1 MQATAIIDALTRAL
15 PGDAARFEASESR
28 DGMPTIFVA
37 REHLVAAS
45 RTLRDDPSLRFAFL
59 ADITAVDYHPRD
71 PRFELIY
78 MLVCIGVS
86 GFGDTPKRLRMKVR
100 IPGNDP
106 VAPTVSE
113 IWAAANWAERE
124 IFDLFGL
131 QFSGHPDLRRIL
143 MPDDWEGFPLRKDY
157 PVQIKDPVKTYEPL
171 QCPRNSSWPTCR
183 RRAAARS
190 RNRGRRST
198 VLNTDLERQ
207 GSAVTG
213 PELRSETMTVNMG
226 PQHPSTHG
234 VLRLVLELSGETVV
248 SADTTIGFLHTGIE
262 KTAEQKKWQQVIP
275 LVERMDYLGAQSS
288 SLAFCLSVEKMLGVE
303 MPARVRD
310 IRVLIAELQR
320 IMSHLVWLGTHGL
333 EIGAVSVMMYC
344 FREREQLLNINEMLA
359 GFRMFPSY
367 LRIGGLREDLPSGFH
382 QAVKTFLDKF
392 PEKLNEY
399 EDLLTKNQIWLKR
412 TRGVGVVS
420 KEDTMSYGLVGPMAR
435 AAGIAYDVRK
445 VFPYLGYETYN
456 FEVPVGSAADV
467 YDRYLVRMEEMR
479 QSTKI
484 AHQALARIT
493 PKGVYDI
500 QDYRIVPPPKDK
512 VYSEMEGLIQHFL
525 IYSQGFTVPPGEAYV
540 PVEGPRGEHGFT
552 IVSDGTNRPYRIKL
566 RAPSFYACQAL
577 PKMIVGG
584 LIADVIA
591 VIGSTDVVMGDV
603 DR

>member
-1 MQATAIIDALTRAL
+1 M
-15 PGDAARFEASESR
+15 
-28 DGMPTIFVA
+28 
-37 REHLVAAS
+37 
-45 RTLRDDPSLRFAFL
+45 
-59 ADITAVDYHPRD
+59 
-71 PRFELIY
+71 
-78 MLVCIGVS
+78 
-86 GFGDTPKRLRMKVR
+86 
-100 IPGNDP
+100 
-106 VAPTVSE
+106 
-113 IWAAANWAERE
+113 
-124 IFDLFGL
+124 
-131 QFSGHPDLRRIL
+131 
-143 MPDDWEGFPLRKDY
+143 
-157 PVQIKDPVKTYEPL
+157 
-171 QCPRNSSWPTCR
+171 
-183 RRAAARS
+183 
-190 RNRGRRST
+190 
-198 VLNTDLERQ
+198 LNTDLERQ

-213 PELRSETMTVNMG
+213 PELRTETMTVNMG

-310 IRVLIAELQR
+310 IRVLIVELQR

-382 QAVKTFLDKF
+382 QAVKSFLDKF

-445 VFPYLGYETYN
+445 VFPYLGYETYD
-456 FEVPVGSAADV
+456 FEVPIGSAADV

-484 AHQALARIT
+484 AQQALARIT